1 MTEKE
6 LHRLRRHD
14 LLQLLLAQGREAA
27 QLQGQIDDMTAEL
40 NDLHETNSRFIG
52 RMDDKDAQIEKLK
65 RRLNEKD
72 AQVETFKERLK
83 DKDAQ
88 IDRLKGRLDQKDLQ
102 MEELKKVIEEY
113 RSGRI
118 FEIDG
123 KISIAD
129 VAQKLEGIFGAAQKA
144 VDQYLGEIHRA
155 DQADGPDS
163 AGEICRNE

>member
-1 MTEKE
+1 MEYKALYGEFPFLKE
-6 LHRLRRHD
+6 V
-14 LLQLLLAQGREAA
+14 GRER
-27 QLQGQIDDMTAEL
+27 QEQFAEY
-40 NDLHETNSRFIG
+40 
-52 RMDDKDAQIEKLK
+52 
-65 RRLNEKD
+65 
-72 AQVETFKERLK
+72 FKSAPLWLMKE
-83 DKDAQ
+83 
-88 IDRLKGRLDQKDLQ
+88 LQ

-163 AGEICRNE
+163 LGGTCRNE